1 MQALAVR
8 GLCKQYPA
16 FTLSDVSFSVEE
28 GQIMGL
34 IGRNGAGKTTTL
46 KCLLNLVHPDAGEAV
61 FFGKRFASA
70 ELEIKQQIGYVAG
83 GIDFYGKKR
92 LDVITS
98 VTKRFYPTWDDAVY
112 QACTRR
118 FELDGS
124 KTPEQLSAGM
134 RVKYALTLAMSHHAR
149 LLLLDEPTSG
159 LDPVSRDE
167 LLDIFLG
174 LSREGVSIL
183 FSTHITSDLE
193 RCADGITYIR
203 RGKVAASAPLNAF
216 CSGYA
221 CLNLTENQLTDAVKA
236 RLIGTKPAKV
246 GYTALIAPEDAQ
258 AMGLRAE
265 PAGLETIMIH
275 LEKEDAQ

>member
-1 MQALAVR
+1 MKVLEVHD
-8 GLCKQYPA
+8 LCKYYPA
-16 FTLSDVSFSVEE
+16 FTLSNVSFAVEQ

-46 KCLLNLVHPDAGEAV
+46 KCLLNLVHPDGGEAV
-61 FFGKRFASA
+61 FFGRRFTDA
-70 ELEIKQQIGYVAG
+70 ELEIKRQIGYVAG
-83 GIDFYGKKR
+83 GVDFYGKKR
-92 LDVITS
+92 LDVITG

-112 QACTRR
+112 HECMRR
-118 FELDGS
+118 FELDAR

-167 LLDIFLG
+167 LLDILMG

-193 RCADGITYIR
+193 RCADGVTYIR
-203 RGKVAASAPLNAF
+203 RGRVAASAPLKTF
-216 CSGYA
+216 CGGYA
-221 CLNLTENQLTDAVKA
+221 CLSLSENQLTDALRA
-236 RLIGTKPAKV
+236 RLIGLKPAKV
-246 GYTALIAPEDAQ
+246 GYTALIAPEDAH
-258 AMGLRAE
+258 AMGLQAA
-265 PAGLETIMIH
+265 PADLETIMIH
-275 LEKEDAQ
+275 LEKERT